1 MKTPYQILVVTAGA
15 DDSEIRQAYLQKVRD
30 NPPDADQE
38 KFREIQAA
46 YESIKDHRSRIR
58 YELFHEQS
66 VDFDALLEQALSTDQ
81 LLKIT
86 HDQFIDLLHAGVE
99 AIELESITIEPEKT

>member
-1 MKTPYQILVVTAGA
+1 MKTPYQILEVTAGA
-15 DDSEIRQAYLQKVRD
+15 DDSEIRQAYLQKVKN

-46 YESIKDHRSRIR
+46 YESIKDYRSRIR
-58 YELFHEQS
+58 YELFHEQTL
-66 VDFDALLEQALSTDQ
+66 DFDALLDQAFGTDQ
-81 LLKIT
+81 PRQID
-86 HDQFIDLLHAGVE
+86 HDQFIDLLRAGLE